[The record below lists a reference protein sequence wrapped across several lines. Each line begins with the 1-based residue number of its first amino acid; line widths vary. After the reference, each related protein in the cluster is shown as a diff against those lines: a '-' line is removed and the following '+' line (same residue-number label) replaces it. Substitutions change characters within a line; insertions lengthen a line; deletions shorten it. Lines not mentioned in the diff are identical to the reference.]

1 MDLQATGSMPASE
14 VLRLAASAEAATRH
28 PLADSV
34 TQAAAAQRLDVPRCR
49 DATTEPGAGVC
60 AVVDGLKVWMPKIT
74 HSCGFAIPTGRIPHQ
89 EVVQGV

>member
-1 MDLQATGSMPASE
+1 MDLQPAGSMPATD

-34 TQAAAAQRLDVPRCR
+34 AQAAAAQRLDVPRCR

-60 AVVDGLKVWMPKIT
+60 AVVDGLKVRSPLSA
-74 HSCGFAIPTGRIPHQ
+74 HCYC
-89 EVVQGV
+89 